1 MVLIALILSTG
12 SVLAQGGGNPDKP
25 SNLQV
30 SGVTS
35 TTATLSWGAVTG
47 VDHYQV
53 EVTVGNNTVFSDT
66 TSATSIEATGLA
78 AGTSHK
84 WHVRSVAAD
93 GRDSP
98 WANGPDFT
106 TLAGPPAPPS
116 NLRETNMTATGAT
129 LGWDAATG
137 ATSYDYEVVG
147 TDKNGS
153 TSNTSVSIT
162 GLSGGTTY
170 TWRVRSKNTSS
181 GLTSDWASSSFTTLV
196 PLPSAPTGLT
206 STPSTDGASLA
217 WAGVP
222 GATSYE
228 IEVDTRSNMNSPI
241 WTGTSA
247 TASVSVTGLQSGT
260 QYYWRVAARNTAGLG
275 AYSSVANFTTTSA
288 PPPTPTGLAA
298 TSITSTGATL
308 SWNSVAG
315 ATSYDYEVVG
325 TDKSGNTSNTTVD
338 ISGLSGG
345 TTYTWRVRSKNS
357 STNLTSE
364 WASSTFATT
373 APAPQ
378 APTLLSPANGA
389 TGISTS
395 APLSW
400 NASTGA
406 TSYHVQ
412 LADDSRFR
420 SNDIKF
426 EESSVS
432 GTSTTASGLEG
443 GTTYFW
449 RVSAIGQGGEGSFSS
464 AWTFTTARPPP
475 PAPTDLAAT
484 PTATGAAL
492 SWSASAGASSYDVVV
507 SANSDFSTSAWSKN
521 QTTST
526 SESATGLLSGTMYYW
541 RVRARNSSG
550 SGDWSS
556 SSFTTLVPPPSVP
569 TLSSPAN
576 SATGVSISPTLSWGT
591 TPSADSYH
599 VQVADDSRF
608 RSNDIKFEDSNV
620 VGLSVQVSGLSPS
633 TTYYWRVSAKNSGG
647 ESAYSS
653 SWSFRTLSPPSKP
666 TNLNPIDGLTGVS
679 TSPILSWG
687 SVAGATSYSI
697 VVSERSNYSN
707 PTVNES
713 ALPNPSTAITGLK
726 SETKYYW
733 KVSAINEAGSS
744 EPAEATFTTTSTR
757 PTPPGLVAPDNGATG
772 LTLPV
777 TLYWSS
783 RSGQTYD
790 VEISEDGQFNS
801 NKIVESATGL
811 RTGTYQTTLLGP
823 DKTYYWHVRTITSDG
838 TSDWSTARNFRTA
851 RAELSAPRLQFP
863 SDGATGVSIPPNLI
877 WEGSG
882 DSVTYSVQISTERG
896 NRFTTAIVFDT
907 TGVRGTSLE
916 PEGLTTGATYYWRVQ
931 ARDTSNVTS
940 NWSEE
945 WKFTTATSLLAAPLL
960 LSPSNAAEGVSTS
973 PTFEW
978 LPVDSAVSYLLQY
991 STDRNFRRDTV
1002 DIGGITT
1009 TSKRVSGLMPE
1020 KKYYWRVKVIGRVGT
1035 SEWSEEWE
1043 FTTGTGRLAT
1053 PLLQFPSDGA
1063 TGVSIP
1069 PNLIW
1074 EGSGDSVTYSVQIS
1088 TERGNRFTTA
1098 IVFDTTGVRG
1108 TSLEPEG
1115 LTTGAT
1121 YYWRVQARDTSNVTS
1136 NWSEEWKFTT
1146 ATSLLAAPLLLSPS
1160 NAAEGVSTSPTFEWL
1175 PVDSAVSYLLQ
1186 YSTDRNFRRDT
1197 VDIGG
1202 ITTTSKRVSGLMP
1215 EKKYYWRVKVIGRV
1229 GTSEWSEEWEFTTG
1243 TGRLATPL
1251 LQFPMDESTGV
1262 STAPTLMWVGSGDS
1276 VTYNVQVSK
1285 ERGNRFT
1292 TAIVF
1297 DTTGVEGTSVSVHGL
1312 LLRETYYWRVQ
1323 AKDSSGTSAWSPEW
1337 KFTTG
1342 SGILAAPLL
1351 LAPPDN
1357 KEGESLTPLLVWAS
1371 VDGATTYSVQYSN
1384 DRRFERDVSEIG
1396 GVTRTSV
1403 TLGELQRETRYYWR
1417 VRGSNGTDSSD
1428 WSTDF
1433 SFKTGSGMLS
1443 APVLVSPPDRS
1454 EVPLSTNPT
1463 LVWETV
1469 QGATA
1474 YDVQVST
1481 KSSFSDPVVNETG
1494 LTPTSLTVANLEP
1507 NKWYY
1512 WRVRAT
1518 NTVEK
1523 SSWSEARF
1531 STGVTRLF
1539 APQLVSPSDGASAVS
1554 RNPSLSWNAVDG
1566 ATSYTVQVADDAR
1579 FRGGDIKFER
1589 ANVSGTTIDV
1599 SGLSANTQYFWRVM
1613 AAGPTGESDFSDIW
1627 NFTTAA
1633 TTLAAPMIDS
1643 PPNGATNVSTNPSL
1657 SWRSVDGATSYDVQV
1672 SEHQNFSLLILD
1684 QNVQATSVGVTG
1696 LSAGKRYYWQVRAR
1710 NASEASG
1717 WSVASFTTLSQSLA
1731 RPTLVAPADRATGIA
1746 LTPTLSWNAVSGA
1759 ATYAVQLSEQ
1769 QNFSNLIVNVTNVS
1783 ITTYGI
1789 SSGLTGGKRYYWRV
1803 SAASASGA
1811 SDWSDVWSFTTLGT
1825 TSVERVDVAL
1835 PREYRLSQNY
1845 PNPFNPS
1852 TTIEFD
1858 VATAGHVSIAVY
1870 DPLGH
1875 LVSLLVDQHL
1885 AAGSYRTNWNAG
1897 RSASGVYFYRIHAG
1911 NFSQTRRLTLIK

>member
-1 MVLIALILSTG
+1 
-12 SVLAQGGGNPDKP
+12 
-25 SNLQV
+25 
-30 SGVTS
+30 
-35 TTATLSWGAVTG
+35 
-47 VDHYQV
+47 
-53 EVTVGNNTVFSDT
+53 
-66 TSATSIEATGLA
+66 
-78 AGTSHK
+78 
-84 WHVRSVAAD
+84 
-93 GRDSP
+93 
-98 WANGPDFT
+98 
-106 TLAGPPAPPS
+106 
-116 NLRETNMTATGAT
+116 
-129 LGWDAATG
+129 
-137 ATSYDYEVVG
+137 
-147 TDKNGS
+147 
-153 TSNTSVSIT
+153 
-162 GLSGGTTY
+162 
-170 TWRVRSKNTSS
+170 
-181 GLTSDWASSSFTTLV
+181 
-196 PLPSAPTGLT
+196 
-206 STPSTDGASLA
+206 
-217 WAGVP
+217 
-222 GATSYE
+222 
-228 IEVDTRSNMNSPI
+228 
-241 WTGTSA
+241 
-247 TASVSVTGLQSGT
+247 
-260 QYYWRVAARNTAGLG
+260 
-275 AYSSVANFTTTSA
+275 
-288 PPPTPTGLAA
+288 
-298 TSITSTGATL
+298 
-308 SWNSVAG
+308 
-315 ATSYDYEVVG
+315 
-325 TDKSGNTSNTTVD
+325 
-338 ISGLSGG
+338 
-345 TTYTWRVRSKNS
+345 
-357 STNLTSE
+357 
-364 WASSTFATT
+364 
-373 APAPQ
+373 
-378 APTLLSPANGA
+378 
-389 TGISTS
+389 
-395 APLSW
+395 
-400 NASTGA
+400 
-406 TSYHVQ
+406 
-412 LADDSRFR
+412 
-420 SNDIKF
+420 
-426 EESSVS
+426 
-432 GTSTTASGLEG
+432 
-443 GTTYFW
+443 
-449 RVSAIGQGGEGSFSS
+449 
-464 AWTFTTARPPP
+464 
-475 PAPTDLAAT
+475 
-484 PTATGAAL
+484 
-492 SWSASAGASSYDVVV
+492 
-507 SANSDFSTSAWSKN
+507 
-521 QTTST
+521 
-526 SESATGLLSGTMYYW
+526 MYYW

-550 SGDWSS
+550 SGNWSS

-851 RAELSAPRLQFP
+851 RAELSAPR
-863 SDGATGVSIPPNLI
+863 
-877 WEGSG
+877 
-882 DSVTYSVQISTERG
+882 
-896 NRFTTAIVFDT
+896 
-907 TGVRGTSLE
+907 
-916 PEGLTTGATYYWRVQ
+916 
-931 ARDTSNVTS
+931 
-940 NWSEE
+940 
-945 WKFTTATSLLAAPLL
+945 
-960 LSPSNAAEGVSTS
+960 
-973 PTFEW
+973 
-978 LPVDSAVSYLLQY
+978 
-991 STDRNFRRDTV
+991 
-1002 DIGGITT
+1002 
-1009 TSKRVSGLMPE
+1009 
-1020 KKYYWRVKVIGRVGT
+1020 
-1035 SEWSEEWE
+1035 
-1043 FTTGTGRLAT
+1043 
-1053 PLLQFPSDGA
+1053 LQFPSDGA